1 MTSTDTDIDVLD
13 AIVSA
18 YQNLPQE
25 QRDDHARLDAH
36 RRISNILDVA
46 PAASWSLEESRAV
59 LDVLSGIVRARQA
72 AGDVIGVAQPSN

>member
-13 AIVSA
+13 AIVSE

-25 QRDDHARLDAH
+25 QRDDRDRLDVH

-46 PAASWSLEESRAV
+46 PAASWSLKESRAV
-59 LDVLSGIVRARQA
+59 LKALSGIVRARQA
-72 AGDVIGVAQPSN
+72 TARNK